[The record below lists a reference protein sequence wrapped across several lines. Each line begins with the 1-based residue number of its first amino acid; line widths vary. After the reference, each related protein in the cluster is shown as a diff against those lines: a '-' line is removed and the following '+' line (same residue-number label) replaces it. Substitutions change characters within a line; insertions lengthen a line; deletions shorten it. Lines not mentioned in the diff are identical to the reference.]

1 MKKMLNIFIYSSR
14 EKIMTVP
21 RKKTQLDL
29 KRMKKAET
37 AAQLDKVFFFWYSLR
52 PIINVFESSKYGC
65 INTCFIY
72 RYVHI
77 LANLRHLF

>member
-1 MKKMLNIFIYSSR
+1 MKKMLNLFIYSSR

-37 AAQLDKVFFFWYSLR
+37 AAQLDKVIFFW
-52 PIINVFESSKYGC
+52 
-65 INTCFIY
+65 
-72 RYVHI
+72 
-77 LANLRHLF
+77 

>member
-1 MKKMLNIFIYSSR
+1 MKKMLNLFICSSR

-37 AAQLDKVFFFWYSLR
+37 AAQLDKVIFFLV
-52 PIINVFESSKYGC
+52 IICKGRLSAVF
-65 INTCFIY
+65 
-72 RYVHI
+72 
-77 LANLRHLF
+77 